1 MKKIDLTQGKVINVL
16 TALALP
22 IMGSS
27 LLQFTY
33 NLIDML
39 WLGGLGSDAVASIG
53 SSSFFIGLGYS
64 INSLVVIGTGIKVS
78 HAIGE
83 KNNKEVKQYINSGLA
98 INFVISIIYALILTI
113 LGKSLISFLS
123 LNNDVVERNSYYYLA
138 MNAPI
143 LFFSFFNFLY
153 TRIFSSFG
161 NNGDSLKINA
171 IGMII
176 NIILDPIFIYIFKL
190 GVLGAAVATLISN
203 VVMFILYRIKSN
215 GILHYDKSIGID
227 KEKVI
232 EIIRL
237 GFPMAFQRIL
247 FTMVNIILAKIIAIF
262 GTNSIA
268 AQKIGLQIES
278 ITYMVIGG
286 LNGAIASFTGQNF
299 GASKFKRIKQGYYTA
314 LLLGII
320 YSIIMSIIFIIFKE
334 PIIRLFIKDK
344 STILIASGYLQ
355 AVAFSQSFST
365 IEMVSNGLFTGLG
378 MPKIPAIIS
387 IVFTILRIPMA
398 LTLMQTL
405 GIDGVWWSIA
415 ISSILKGVAVYSIY
429 LIKIRRNYKDVK

>member
-1 MKKIDLTQGKVINVL
+1 MKKNDLTQGKVINVL

-39 WLGGLGSDAVASIG
+39 WVGGLGSDAVASIG

-98 INFVISIIYALILTI
+98 INFVISIIYALILI
-113 LGKSLISFLS
+113 VLGKSFISFLS
-123 LNNDVVERNSYYYLA
+123 LNNEVVERNSYYYLA

-176 NIILDPIFIYIFKL
+176 NIILDTIFIYIFKL
-190 GVLGAAVATLISN
+190 GVLGAAVATLIAN

-215 GILHYDKSIGID
+215 GILYYDKSIGID

-247 FTMVNIILAKIIAIF
+247 FTMVNIILAKIIASF
-262 GTNSIA
+262 GTSSIA

-320 YSIIMSIIFIIFKE
+320 YSMIMSIIFIIFKE
-334 PIIRLFIKDK
+334 PIIRLFIRDK
-344 STILIASGYLQ
+344 STILIASSYLQ

-387 IVFTILRIPMA
+387 IVFTVLRIPMA

-415 ISSILKGVAVYSIY
+415 ISSILKGVAAYSIY
-429 LIKIRRNYKDVK
+429 LTKIRRNYKDVK

>member
-176 NIILDPIFIYIFKL
+176 NIILDQIFIYIFKL